1 MIDRIESDSRMN
13 SSKTV
18 SVVLACWG
26 DWIFIS
32 DQKLDRVHQN
42 RFHKPAGGIRDPYP
56 AYRPSHP
63 RAGFPPFGIPHSTRG
78 ASFWQV
84 FSTTGK
90 FLPKNPS
97 SSPTVR
103 SHKIKN

>member
-32 DQKLDRVHQN
+32 DQKFGRVYQN
-42 RFHKPAGGIRDPYP
+42 RFHKPAGRHPGPVSRISAAPSSGRLP
-56 AYRPSHP
+56 AFWHP
-63 RAGFPPFGIPHSTRG
+63 AFNQRRLFL
-78 ASFWQV
+78 ASFFNCRQIFAQKPVV
-84 FSTTGK
+84 FPDR
-90 FLPKNPS
+90 PKPW
-97 SSPTVR
+97 
-103 SHKIKN
+103 I